1 MPLSDA
7 EIRDRLNAMPGW
19 QLVDNALV
27 RQYRFESF
35 SFAVAFVT
43 CLGFDAEVRD
53 HHPDIRITYTR
64 VTVSWTTHSA
74 GGVTEKD
81 FAGAK
86 EADRVAAAMGHRA

>member
-1 MPLSDA
+1 MIPEAELLERLS
-7 EIRDRLNAMPGW
+7 AMPGW
-19 QLVDNALV
+19 QLADNALV

-53 HHPDIRITYTR
+53 HHPDIHITYTR

-81 FAGAK
+81 FAGAR
-86 EADRVAAAMGHRA
+86 ESDRLAAAMGHRG